1 MILQMQEFGLWKVK
15 VLRLEWGHLGA
26 GQVKA
31 IQLGFYSSHKNNRVI
46 FDQSA
51 TMKSFFQKREII
63 PKERRQ
69 SFYMML

>member
-1 MILQMQEFGLWKVK
+1 MILQNQRFGLRKGKVP
-15 VLRLEWGHLGA
+15 RLEWGHLRA

-51 TMKSFFQKREII
+51 TMKSFFFKRE
-63 PKERRQ
+63 KLFQ
-69 SFYMML
+69 KKGGKVFT